1 MAELDDLT
9 RQALGLGV
17 HERARLAERLI
28 ESLDQLSEAE
38 AEEVWATEAERRLR
52 AYRSGEL
59 HAIPADQVMNDAE
72 NLLR

>member
-1 MAELDDLT
+1 MAELDEFT

-28 ESLDQLSEAE
+28 ESLDELSEEE
-38 AEEVWATEAERRLR
+38 AAEVWATEADRRLR
-52 AYRSGEL
+52 AYRSGEVQGV
-59 HAIPADQVMNDAE
+59 PAEQVMRDAE